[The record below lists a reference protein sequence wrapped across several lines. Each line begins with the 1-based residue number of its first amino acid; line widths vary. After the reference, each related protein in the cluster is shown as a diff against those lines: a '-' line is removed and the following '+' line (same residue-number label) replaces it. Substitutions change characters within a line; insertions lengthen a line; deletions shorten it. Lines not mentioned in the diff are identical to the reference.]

1 MKTFGVALTSI
12 MILGA
17 LVFNIANSDYIM
29 NSNPLFDFVSNTTVY
44 SNNINTGDSQADY
57 GITDQQLSD
66 FLNHVDENGNY
77 VANTNGANLTNIY
90 QQPNFQ
96 NNNIAVQNTN
106 NTPFQNQNNT
116 QYTNNTQV
124 QNTNTIQD
132 QNNNNYNNSN
142 TNNSY
147 TNTNNQSQNTDGSDP
162 NIKLGYSVYGYPC
175 TVLRS
180 FMNNGSRGEEVRA
193 LQIFLFAKGYLAT
206 LPDGQY
212 GPSTRSAILNY
223 QKDNGVD
230 VRGYVGP
237 YTRTQVAKDTCGDY
251 QPALS
256 TAFKGIPAA
265 PKRVSVAQPK
275 PQPAP
280 QSYDQPNIAQA
291 QEQIQPQDLQPDNN
305 ISTTPSNRISSF
317 TGTNPTDYS
326 LIKYNINAGEKPYIC
341 IDAGSNNICNSN
353 NNFALLQEYINGD
366 NYDAT
371 FLKDQKQWLISIYY
385 DSKWSNGGKV
395 VLSNKGFKTE
405 YIIG

>member
-1 MKTFGVALTSI
+1 MNKLIKTLGFVLTSFVI
-12 MILGA
+12 IGA
-17 LVFNIANSDYIM
+17 LVFGIASSDNIN
-29 NSNPLFDFVSNTTVY
+29 NNPLFDFVSNTNVY
-44 SNNINTGDSQADY
+44 SNNNNTGDSQADY

-77 VANTNGANLTNIY
+77 VTNNNGVNLTNIY

-96 NNNIAVQNTN
+96 NNNIAIQNTN

-116 QYTNNTQV
+116 QI

-132 QNNNNYNNSN
+132 QNNINNNYTD
-142 TNNSY
+142 TNN
-147 TNTNNQSQNTDGSDP
+147 NNQSQNTDGSDP

-256 TAFKGIPAA
+256 TAFKGIPVPA
-265 PKRVSVAQPK
+265 KRVSVAQPK
-275 PQPAP
+275 AQSVP
-280 QSYDQPNIAQA
+280 QSYNQPETSQPQSPPQSQNIQPNKTNTS
-291 QEQIQPQDLQPDNN
+291 DKV
-305 ISTTPSNRISSF
+305 SSF
-317 TGTNPTDYS
+317 TGQNPTDYA
-326 LIKYNINAGEKPYIC
+326 LIKYNINTGEKPYIC
-341 IDAGSNNICNSN
+341 IDAGSNNICNNN
-353 NNFALLQEYINGD
+353 NNFSLLQEYINGD

-385 DSKWSNGGKV
+385 DSKWSNGGKI
-395 VLSNKGFKTE
+395 VLLNKGFKTE
-405 YIIG
+405 YNIN